1 MTRECC
7 GQGGG
12 NPAKRESVSPDANA
26 GREELLI
33 HLAGNPNTGKTTL
46 FNLLTGA
53 RQRTGNWPG
62 VTVERREG
70 VYRDELGE
78 IRIIDLPGVYSL
90 SADTGTAGL
99 DEEVARRAISD
110 SDHDVIVDIVDASN
124 LERSLY
130 LTVQLA
136 ETRQPM
142 VVALNMTD
150 VAEAQGLPVDATA
163 LEERLGVPVVPM
175 NARKGEGLSEL
186 VKAVRKAAREKTVPI
201 VKPEWPAAVSAVIA
215 ELLPEVAPLA
225 ERRGVDAEWLV
236 VRALEGDEV
245 VLSELPEASRKKFE
259 ERQKKL
265 RELLGE
271 DIDLV
276 LAEARYELAHEL
288 ARAALPAEKAEAAH
302 APTMFSDRLD
312 AIVLN
317 RIIGPVVFLLAMYLL
332 FMLTINVGGA
342 FIDFFDI
349 LFGAI
354 FVDGLRHVLEGIG
367 APALLIALLADGV
380 GAGIQTV
387 ATFIP
392 VIGFLYLGLTFLE
405 DSGYMA
411 RAAFLA
417 DRAMRRIGLPGKAFV
432 PLIVGFGCNVPAVM
446 ATRTL
451 ENPRDRI
458 ATMMMAPFMSCGAR
472 LAVFALF
479 AAAFFGTG
487 GQNIVFMLYLI
498 GIAAAV
504 LTGFLLKRTLLKGAP
519 AMPFVMELPPYRL
532 PSPVSLLLHAWI
544 RLKGFIFGAGK
555 IIVVVVAILGVLNS
569 LGTDGS
575 FGNQDSEKSVLSTI
589 GKQITPVFSPLGI
602 REENW
607 PATVGLF
614 TGVFAKEV
622 VVGTLN
628 ALYSTMEHGDAA
640 GKEDEAASAEEAEG
654 FDLMGQVRE
663 ALATIPENLAGL
675 RDVLLD
681 PLGLSA
687 AGQSVEEVAE
697 EQEVE
702 AATFGAMARLFDGKV
717 GAFAYML
724 FVLLYFPC
732 AAVFGAIARE
742 AGLRWAMFAALWST
756 WLGWF
761 AAVSFYQAATF
772 AQHPGLSAFWIGFN
786 IIGMALVIG
795 IIHRLGRSGALRV
808 DGRMAP
814 AA

>member
-1 MTRECC
+1 MARECC
-7 GQGGG
+7 GQDGAK
-12 NPAKRESVSPDANA
+12 PAKRENGLGANA

-70 VYRDELGE
+70 VYRDEQGE

-90 SADTGTAGL
+90 SADAGTAGL

-163 LEERLGVPVVPM
+163 LEEKLGVPVVPM
-175 NARKGEGLSEL
+175 NARKGEGVEAL
-186 VKAVRKAAREKTVPI
+186 VKAVRKAAREKTVPVI
-201 VKPEWPAAVSAVIA
+201 RPRWPAAVAAVIA
-215 ELLPEVAPLA
+215 EVLPEVIPLA

-245 VLSELPEASRKKFE
+245 VLAELPERTRTKID
-259 ERQKKL
+259 ERRRKL
-265 RELLGE
+265 RAGLGE

-276 LAEARYELAHEL
+276 LAEARYELAHAL
-288 ARAALPAEKAEAAH
+288 AGAALPPEPPGAVSRAV
-302 APTMFSDRLD
+302 TTFSDRVD
-312 AIVLN
+312 AVVLN
-317 RIIGPVVFLLAMYLL
+317 RYAGPVIFLLAMYAL
-332 FMLTINVGGA
+332 FMLTINLGGV

-354 FVDGLRHVLEGIG
+354 FVDGARLVLEGMG
-367 APALLIALLADGV
+367 APALLVALLADGV

-417 DRAMRRIGLPGKAFV
+417 DRVMRRIGLPGKAFV

-479 AAAFFGTG
+479 AAAFFGAG
-487 GQNIVFMLYLI
+487 GQNVVFVLYLV
-498 GIAAAV
+498 GIAVAV
-504 LTGFLLKRTLLKGAP
+504 LTGLLLRRTLLAGAP
-519 AMPFVMELPPYRL
+519 ALPFVMELPPYRL
-532 PSPVSLLLHAWI
+532 PSPVSLLVHAWI
-544 RLKGFIFGAGK
+544 RLKGFVFGAGK
-555 IIVVVVAILGVLNS
+555 IIVVVVAVLGVLNS

-575 FGNQDSEKSVLSTI
+575 FGNQHSEKSVLSVI
-589 GKQITPVFSPLGI
+589 GKEITPVFAPLGI
-602 REENW
+602 REDNW

-628 ALYSTMEHGDAA
+628 ALYAA
-640 GKEDEAASAEEAEG
+640 LERENTTQATAVPGEEG
-654 FDLMGQVRE
+654 FDLVARVKE
-663 ALATIPENLAGL
+663 AVASIPRNLAGL
-675 RDVLLD
+675 KDALLD

-687 AGQSVEEVAE
+687 TGRGAEAVAA
-697 EQEVE
+697 EQDVDT
-702 AATFGAMARLFDGKV
+702 ATFGAMARLFDGKV

-732 AAVFGAIARE
+732 AATFGAIARE
-742 AGLRWAMFAALWST
+742 AGLRWAVFAASWST
-756 WLGWF
+756 WMGWF
-761 AAVSFYQAATF
+761 VAVGFYQIATL
-772 AQHPGLSAFWIGFN
+772 ARHPGLSAFWLAFN
-786 IIGMALVIG
+786 LLGMAFVIG
-795 IIHRLGRSGALRV
+795 VLRWLGRRGALRV
-808 DGRMAP
+808 EGCVARMA
-814 AA
+814 